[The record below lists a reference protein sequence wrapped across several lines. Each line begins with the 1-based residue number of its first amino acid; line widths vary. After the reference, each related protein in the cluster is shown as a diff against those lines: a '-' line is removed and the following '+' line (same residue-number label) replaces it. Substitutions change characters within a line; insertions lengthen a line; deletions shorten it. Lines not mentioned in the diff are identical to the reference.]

1 MKKIGLAFVLV
12 VTLGVGTIATAQAMP
27 AGSSAQLGAA
37 AEGVNM
43 VEKTQYVYGGRRY
56 CWYDNGWQGPGWYW
70 CGYAFRQGFGWRAS
84 RRTRRWTPSS
94 LIRVVIAKSLK
105 SGRPP

>member
-43 VEKTQYVYGGRRY
+43 VEKTQ
-56 CWYDNGWQGPGWYW
+56 
-70 CGYAFRQGFGWRAS
+70 
-84 RRTRRWTPSS
+84 
-94 LIRVVIAKSLK
+94 
-105 SGRPP
+105 